1 MQNLDVNLDFLAHAW
16 ALHLDRHFCT
26 VMQYSMV
33 NLGHRR
39 GGERLAIER
48 LEQLGDRRTQITFD
62 NGDYLLAGHRLNGV
76 LQAGEGFDI
85 VRWQQIRPGTEKL
98 PHFDETWS

>member
-1 MQNLDVNLDFLAHAW
+1 
-16 ALHLDRHFCT
+16 
-26 VMQYSMV
+26 MQYSAV
-33 NLGHRR
+33 NLSHRR
-39 GGERLAIER
+39 RSQWLTIER
-48 LEQLGDRRTQITFD
+48 LEQLGDGGTQITFD
-62 NGDYLLAGHRLNGV
+62 NGDYLLAGHRLNRV